1 MFLENLGTRGSAD
14 TTSITAYRVLISF
27 YGNTSFISN
36 QGGGMSLLSSRMD
49 VRGNV
54 MFDRNTAV
62 FGAGVAMSGRS
73 LVSLVQSRTYRG
85 NDLYHIYPIQILLY
99 NGSYVE
105 FSTNA
110 VSQLGAG
117 IYVEYASS
125 DFLLSVLNTG
135 CFIRYYTTLVDI
147 PPSQWVMLSHSK
159 NHTAYMI
166 FFFIFYIGLSHGV
179 CE

>member
-1 MFLENLGTRGSAD
+1 
-14 TTSITAYRVLISF
+14 
-27 YGNTSFISN
+27 
-36 QGGGMSLLSSRMD
+36 MSLLSSRMD
-49 VRGNV
+49 VRGTV
-54 MFDRNTAV
+54 TFDRNTAV

-73 LVSLVQSRTYRG
+73 LVRLTQSLSHTGLFIPTYT
-85 NDLYHIYPIQILLY
+85 HTQILLY

-105 FSTNA
+105 FSNNV

-147 PPSQWVMLSHSK
+147 PPSKWVISC
-159 NHTAYMI
+159 N
-166 FFFIFYIGLSHGV
+166 YI
-179 CE
+179 

>member
-1 MFLENLGTRGSAD
+1 MFLENVGTRGSAD

-36 QGGGMSLLSSRMD
+36 RGGGVSLLSSRMD
-49 VRGNV
+49 VRGSV
-54 MFDRNTAV
+54 KFDKNTAV

-73 LVSLVQSRTYRG
+73 LVSMAQTFNTALVVIFSIIHH
-85 NDLYHIYPIQILLY
+85 LYLTIQILLY

-105 FSTNA
+105 FSNNA

-147 PPSQWVMLSHSK
+147 PPSQWV
-159 NHTAYMI
+159 N
-166 FFFIFYIGLSHGV
+166 
-179 CE
+179 